1 MILSSPSIDY
11 CLVTIHLF
19 VPNSCVVYMYMYLL
33 LLSTAAGR
41 QTECHCGAPRLRS
54 QLEFINALVHI
65 GSNLQILPTK
75 DLRSEYTAKHCNP
88 AGIK

>member
-1 MILSSPSIDY
+1 M
-11 CLVTIHLF
+11 TIHLF
-19 VPNSCVVYMYMYLL
+19 VPNSCVVYMYLL
-33 LLSTAAGR
+33 LLSAAGR

-88 AGIK
+88 AVIK